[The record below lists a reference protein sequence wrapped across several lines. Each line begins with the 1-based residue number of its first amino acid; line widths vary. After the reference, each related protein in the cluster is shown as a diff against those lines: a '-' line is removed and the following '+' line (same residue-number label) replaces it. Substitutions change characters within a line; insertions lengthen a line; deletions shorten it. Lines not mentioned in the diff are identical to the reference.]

1 MASLEDDIEDDVED
15 ELEES
20 GDEDPASKRKR
31 AKALVLSP

>member
-20 GDEDPASKRKR
+20 GDEDPAKRKR